1 MVNLNHYYK
10 KQQYWQHKQQLK
22 EERLI
27 DSTQL
32 NEQRKHDNIS
42 GQKPM
47 GKTKQL
53 IPTMLAQT
61 IIFDTKVVN
70 QTKHGNNNVFNQVHS
85 THIFLNEEI
94 GQPNLI
100 DQLSTCYHSLLL

>member
-1 MVNLNHYYK
+1 ML
-10 KQQYWQHKQQLK
+10 
-22 EERLI
+22 
-27 DSTQL
+27 TQ
-32 NEQRKHDNIS
+32 
-42 GQKPM
+42 
-47 GKTKQL
+47 TV
-53 IPTMLAQT
+53 
-61 IIFDTKVVN
+61 IFDTEVVN

>member
-32 NEQRKHDNIS
+32 NEQRKHDDIS
-42 GQKPM
+42 GQKPI
-47 GKTKQL
+47 T
-53 IPTMLAQT
+53 
-61 IIFDTKVVN
+61 
-70 QTKHGNNNVFNQVHS
+70 
-85 THIFLNEEI
+85 
-94 GQPNLI
+94 
-100 DQLSTCYHSLLL
+100 LLEVYDDPRWEPSWNA